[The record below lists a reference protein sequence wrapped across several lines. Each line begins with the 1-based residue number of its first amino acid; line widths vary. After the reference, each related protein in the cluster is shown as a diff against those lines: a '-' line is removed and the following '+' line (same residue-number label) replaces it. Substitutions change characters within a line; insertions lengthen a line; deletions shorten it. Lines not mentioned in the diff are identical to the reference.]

1 MSVWHPADAIVEMT
15 EDFIRIV
22 IDGGSWVLRP
32 SQDDELSQEKDYGP
46 ALKTLGG
53 IEVSMSPGLEGHSAR
68 IVRASEVFGV
78 VAEGNNA
85 TNLEAITRSL
95 RFHQFIDQ

>member
-1 MSVWHPADAIVEMT
+1 
-15 EDFIRIV
+15 
-22 IDGGSWVLRP
+22 
-32 SQDDELSQEKDYGP
+32 
-46 ALKTLGG
+46 
-53 IEVSMSPGLEGHSAR
+53 MSPGLEGHSAR